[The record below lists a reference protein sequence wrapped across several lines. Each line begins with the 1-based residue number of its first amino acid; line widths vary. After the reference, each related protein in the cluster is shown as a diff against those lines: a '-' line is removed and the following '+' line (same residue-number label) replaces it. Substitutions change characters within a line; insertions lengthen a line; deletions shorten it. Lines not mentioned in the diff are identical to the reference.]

1 MFAVPCG
8 DPTLLELSAT
18 AALFDPSK
26 QTPWLG
32 GFLQVQGHI
41 GGAEV
46 CNVILPSAWK
56 Y

>member
-1 MFAVPCG
+1 MFAVPCD
-8 DPTLLELSAT
+8 DPALLELSAT